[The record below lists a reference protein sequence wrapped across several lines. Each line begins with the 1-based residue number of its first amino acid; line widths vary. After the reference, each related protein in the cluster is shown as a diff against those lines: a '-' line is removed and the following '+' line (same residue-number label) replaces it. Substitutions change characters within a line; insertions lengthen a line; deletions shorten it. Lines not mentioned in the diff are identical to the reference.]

1 MKKLDYCSLRDGYE
15 MCYFSSSEYSRVN
28 NQIPIYYPPK
38 R

>member
-28 NQIPIYYPPK
+28 NQISTYYTPK

>member
-15 MCYFSSSEYSRVN
+15 MCYFGSSEYARVN
-28 NQIPIYYPPK
+28 NQIPTYYPPK